1 MAALG
6 MNVGDVLAGKYRI
19 ERVIGEGGMGVVVA
33 AHHLQL
39 DQKVAIKFLLPEM
52 LTNPEIV
59 ARFAREARAAVRIKS
74 EHVARVADVGTLE
87 NGAPYMVMEFLEGTD
102 LSAFLQ
108 QQGRQSVP
116 QAVEFTLQAC
126 EAIAEAHALGIVH
139 RDLKPA
145 NLFVTR
151 RADHVLSIK
160 VLDFGISK
168 VTTAGSTAPDANMT
182 KTSMS
187 LGSPLYMSPE
197 QMASTRNV
205 DERTDIWALGAILH
219 EMLTCN
225 APFNGTTLPEIC
237 YKIATEPP
245 APLRTLRPDA
255 PWEVEAVIKKC
266 LEKQRTERYRN
277 VAELAAALVDFGP
290 PRVRVSFERISR
302 TIQNAGGAVPAVA
315 APQPF
320 AGPVATGKSSV
331 GTMAPIA
338 TATGVKSRA
347 PIAIGVVVALFIV
360 AAGGGMLVRSLSGSS
375 KASATGLVATA
386 GSEHGP
392 TPSGA
397 STPAAGESLPVPPT
411 SASVAAPPSAAS
423 TAHEV
428 VPIEPPPPSHKA
440 EPVAGSPARPP
451 PRKGERPAAPPSAP
465 ATRAKA
471 ADDLGG
477 RF

>member
-1 MAALG
+1 MG
-6 MNVGDVLAGKYRI
+6 DFGTNVGDVLAGKYKI
-19 ERVIGEGGMGVVVA
+19 ERVIGIGGMGVVVA

-39 DQKVAIKFLLPEM
+39 EQKVAIKFLLPEM

-74 EHVARVADVGTLE
+74 EHVARVADVGTLD
-87 NGAPYMVMEFLEGTD
+87 NGAPFMVMEYLEGTD
-102 LSAFLQ
+102 LSAYLQ
-108 QQGRQSVP
+108 QYGRQPVP
-116 QAVEFTLQAC
+116 QAVEFMLQAC

-151 RADHVLSIK
+151 RADQVLSVK

-168 VTTAGSTAPDANMT
+168 VTSASSTAPDANMT

-205 DERTDIWALGAILH
+205 DERTDIWALGTILH

-225 APFNGTTLPEIC
+225 APFTGNTLPEIC

-245 APLRTLRPDA
+245 APLRMLRPDV
-255 PWEVEAVIKKC
+255 PPQIEAVVKRC
-266 LEKQRTERYRN
+266 LEKQRTDRYRN

-302 TIQNAGGAVPAVA
+302 TIQNAGGSISAEQP
-315 APQPF
+315 PQRLVDP
-320 AGPVATGKSSV
+320 GGTGKQSV
-331 GTMAPIA
+331 GTMAPFS
-338 TATGVKSRA
+338 TVTGVKSRA
-347 PIAIGVVVALFIV
+347 PLAIGLVSALFVVAIG
-360 AAGGGMLVRSLSGSS
+360 AGALVRTLSRPSP
-375 KASATGLVATA
+375 ASASGPAAPAELAPTGMQ
-386 GSEHGP
+386 P
-392 TPSGA
+392 GA
-397 STPAAGESLPVPPT
+397 SPAALAPVESPAPSPPPA
-411 SASVAAPPSAAS
+411 SAMPPASAA
-423 TAHEV
+423 A
-428 VPIEPPPPSHKA
+428 PIEPAPPARKA
-440 EPVAGSPARPP
+440 EPAAASPVRSP
-451 PRKGERPAAPPSAP
+451 PRKVDRPAAATTAP
-465 ATRAKA
+465 RAKP

>member
-1 MAALG
+1 MGDVGTNL
-6 MNVGDVLAGKYRI
+6 GDVLAGKYKI
-19 ERVIGEGGMGVVVA
+19 ERVIGIGGMGVVVA
-33 AHHLQL
+33 AHHMQL
-39 DQKVAIKFLLPEM
+39 DQHVAIKFLLPEM

-87 NGAPYMVMEFLEGTD
+87 NGAPYMVMEYLEGTD
-102 LSAFLQ
+102 LSAYLQ
-108 QQGRQSVP
+108 QHGPQPVS
-116 QAVEFTLQAC
+116 QAVEFILQAC

-168 VTTAGSTAPDANMT
+168 VKSASSTSPDANMT

-197 QMASTRNV
+197 QMASTRDV
-205 DERTDIWALGAILH
+205 DERTDIWALGTILH

-225 APFNGTTLPEIC
+225 APFTGNTLTEVI

-245 APLRTLRPDA
+245 APLRTIRPDA
-255 PWEVEAVIKKC
+255 PWQIEAVVRKC
-266 LEKQRTERYRN
+266 LEKQRTDRYRN

-302 TIQNAGGAVPAVA
+302 TIQNAGGSISPAP
-315 APQPF
+315 APQPV
-320 AGPVATGKSSV
+320 ALPEGPGKASV
-331 GTMAPIA
+331 GTMAPFS
-338 TATGVKSRA
+338 ATGAKKSRA
-347 PIAIGVVVALFIV
+347 PLAIGVVAALFVV
-360 AAGGGMLVRSLSGSS
+360 AIGGGVLVRTILRPS
-375 KASATGLVATA
+375 KAES
-386 GSEHGP
+386 
-392 TPSGA
+392 PSSVLA
-397 STPAAGESLPVPPT
+397 PVDRPALAAPAAAPAVTTTEPIAAPAASAAPSAPT
-411 SASVAAPPSAAS
+411 SS
-423 TAHEV
+423 EV
-428 VPIEPPPPSHKA
+428 VPIEPPPPARKP
-440 EPVAGSPARPP
+440 EPPSASPARPP
-451 PRKGERPAAPPSAP
+451 PRKIDRPAPAPAAP
-465 ATRAKA
+465 RAKP

>member
-1 MAALG
+1 MG
-6 MNVGDVLAGKYRI
+6 DFGTNVGDVLAGKYQI
-19 ERVIGEGGMGVVVA
+19 ERVIGVGGMGVVVA
-33 AHHLQL
+33 AHHRQL
-39 DQKVAIKFLLPEM
+39 EQKVAIKFLLPEM

-87 NGAPYMVMEFLEGTD
+87 NGAPYMVMEYLEGTD

-108 QQGRQSVP
+108 QHGRLAVPQSV
-116 QAVEFTLQAC
+116 EFMLQAC

-151 RADHVLSIK
+151 RADQVLSIK

-168 VTTAGSTAPDANMT
+168 VTSASTTSPDAGMT

-225 APFNGTTLPEIC
+225 SPFTGNTLPEIC

-245 APLRTLRPDA
+245 APLRTLRPDV
-255 PWEVEAVIKKC
+255 PWEIEAVVKKC

-302 TIQNAGGAVPAVA
+302 TIQNAGGSISAPQ
-315 APQPF
+315 APQPIVQP
-320 AGPVATGKSSV
+320 GATGKQSV
-331 GTMAPIA
+331 GTMAPLS
-338 TATGVKSRA
+338 TVTGVKSRT
-347 PIAIGVVVALFIV
+347 PLAIVVVAVLFVV
-360 AAGGGMLVRSLSGSS
+360 AVGAGALVRTLSGSS
-375 KASATGLVATA
+375 KTSAAGPAATA
-386 GSEHGP
+386 ELAP
-392 TPSGA
+392 A
-397 STPAAGESLPVPPT
+397 STPPAPAEPSPAPPAP
-411 SASVAAPPSAAS
+411 SASAARD
-423 TAHEV
+423 V
-428 VPIEPPPPSHKA
+428 VPTEPPPPARKP
-440 EPVAGSPARPP
+440 EPAAMSPARPA
-451 PRKGERPAAPPSAP
+451 PRKVDRPAP
-465 ATRAKA
+465 ATTGPRAKP